1 MCLWYQRAVA
11 FVYASFKCGMKL
23 AGSRFNLDIAP
34 NSTDLVGMTNCQWP
48 MKPFLQKSLLHDQG
62 KVLIPGGP

>member
-1 MCLWYQRAVA
+1 MIPIID
-11 FVYASFKCGMKL
+11 F
-23 AGSRFNLDIAP
+23 AGSRFNLEIAP

-62 KVLIPGGP
+62 KVLIPGAP